1 MVLTV
6 IRSCLVASL
15 LVAACGQ
22 DAIGVKPGSTSED
35 YHHAEL
41 VAAVNA
47 FVVAGRTPAA
57 YATLAR
63 TVVTLRPGMDKS
75 VADEAELKLVVLA
88 LEPMKAVQARPIAEQ
103 IAELALTVFP
113 TLLAPPIEA
122 DELNSIR
129 DPKAPELVPKPGESA
144 SAYLERMCGGVLAT
158 DCKRVVPEDQG
169 QVVEA
174 LAIRRATERARN
186 AVGDCLTCSS
196 DPGWHQAVLGWEE
209 LDRSAVSTIDDVER
223 RADPANWPI
232 AGAASEEDPDLP
244 EAEFTRQGELVIG
257 GHKYG
262 PNQQRI
268 DVLRDLRGNSDV
280 IALHMRPDTTLA
292 EARAI
297 LDDARKA
304 GCVRIALIARE
315 GTYPW
320 RRRAYW
326 IAEGAG
332 LRANLRPTDTLQLLV
347 HAIDEVA
354 GPGTVAR
361 VD

>member
-1 MVLTV
+1 MM
-6 IRSCLVASL
+6 RACLVASIL
-15 LVAACGQ
+15 LAACGQ
-22 DAIGVKPGSTSED
+22 DAIGVKPGSASED
-35 YHHAEL
+35 YHRAEL
-41 VAAVNA
+41 VAAVNK
-47 FVVAGRTPAA
+47 FVAAGRTPDA
-57 YATLAR
+57 YAELAR
-63 TVVTLRPGMDKS
+63 TAVALRPGMDKS
-75 VADEAELKLVVLA
+75 VAEDAELRLVVLA
-88 LEPMKAVQARPIAEQ
+88 VEPMKSVQAKSIAEQ
-103 IAELALTVFP
+103 IDALALTVLP
-113 TLLAPPIEA
+113 TLLAPAIEA
-122 DELNSIR
+122 DELNKVR
-129 DPKAPELVPKPGESA
+129 DPKAPELVPKPGESG
-144 SAYLERMCGGVLAT
+144 SAYLERMCGGVLAA
-158 DCKRVVPEDQG
+158 DCKRIVPEDQG
-169 QVVEA
+169 LVVEA

-186 AVGDCLTCSS
+186 AVSDCLSCAS
-196 DPGWHQAVLGWEE
+196 DPGWHQAVLAWEE
-209 LDRSAVSTIDDVER
+209 LDRSAVSTIDEVER

-232 AGAASEEDPDLP
+232 AGAASEEDPGLP

-268 DVLRDLRGNSDV
+268 DVLRDLRAGSDV

-304 GCVRIALIARE
+304 GCARVALIARE
-315 GTYPW
+315 GIYPW
-320 RRRAYW
+320 HRRSYW

-332 LRANLRPTDTLQLLV
+332 LRANLRPTDSLQLLV

>member
-1 MVLTV
+1 MM
-6 IRSCLVASL
+6 RAALVASIL
-15 LVAACGQ
+15 LAACGQ
-22 DAIGVKPGSTSED
+22 DAIGVKPGSSSED
-35 YHHAEL
+35 YHRAEL
-41 VAAVNA
+41 TAAVND
-47 FVVAGRTPAA
+47 FVSAGRTPAA
-57 YATLAR
+57 YAELAH
-63 TVVTLRPGMDKS
+63 TVVALRPGMDKS
-75 VADEAELKLVVLA
+75 VAEDAELRLVVLA
-88 LEPMKAVQARPIAEQ
+88 IEPIKSVQAKPIAEQ
-103 IAELALTVFP
+103 IDALALTVFP
-113 TLLAPPIEA
+113 TLLAPAIEA
-122 DELNSIR
+122 DELNRVR

-144 SAYLERMCGGVLAT
+144 SAYLERMCGGVLAI

-169 QVVEA
+169 LVVEA
-174 LAIRRATERARN
+174 LGIRRATERARN
-186 AVGDCLTCSS
+186 AVGDCLSCSS
-196 DPGWHQAVLGWEE
+196 DPGWHQAVLAWEE

-232 AGAASEEDPDLP
+232 AGAASEEDPGLP
-244 EAEFTRQGELVIG
+244 EAEFTRQGELVIA

-268 DVLRDLRGNSDV
+268 DVLRDLRGSSDV

-304 GCVRIALIARE
+304 GCVRVALIARE

-320 RRRAYW
+320 HRRSYW
-326 IAEGAG
+326 IAEGTG
-332 LRANLRPTDTLQLLV
+332 LRANLRPTDSVQLLV